1 MRVLSPSAG
10 NNFFVHL
17 FLYSIEL
24 PSPGLYKFSIFS
36 FIHCADLN
44 CEYAND
50 YILIRTNEYKIGYKE
65 LIRIDLSKGRIR
77 DEKWVLDEAYF
88 TISSAT
94 NFFVS
99 HLNFLKLQ
107 IF

>member
-1 MRVLSPSAG
+1 MGDTFSV
-10 NNFFVHL
+10 NL
-17 FLYSIEL
+17 FLYSLEL

-36 FIHCADLN
+36 FIHCVDPN

-77 DEKWVLDEAYF
+77 DEKWILNEAYF
-88 TISSAT
+88 SIGSIEK
-94 NFFVS
+94 FFVRS
-99 HLNFLKLQ
+99 TSFAPF
-107 IF
+107 I